1 MLRSQKLHQI
11 FTAPAPVPLTSN
23 FSIKATL
30 LCAHDIISDDDPV
43 QPIIGQYSSIY
54 PGKHRFYGVQ
64 KGNHSLK
71 WGMD

>member
-30 LCAHDIISDDDPV
+30 LCAHDIISDDDPG
-43 QPIIGQYSSIY
+43 QPILGQYFFDI
-54 PGKHRFYGVQ
+54 PRKT
-64 KGNHSLK
+64 
-71 WGMD
+71 

>member
-30 LCAHDIISDDDPV
+30 LCAHDIISDDNPG
-43 QPIIGQYSSIY
+43 QPILGQYFFDI
-54 PGKHRFYGVQ
+54 PRKT
-64 KGNHSLK
+64 
-71 WGMD
+71 